1 MIYLN
6 NKNTFDSVSPQT
18 ESARPATLFGHKAL
32 QWITHSNEG
41 WRWIVLVSGN
51 ASLWREGISTPTND
65 Y

>member
-1 MIYLN
+1 MIYPDM
-6 NKNTFDSVSPQT
+6 KNTFDSVPPQK
-18 ESARPATLFGHKAL
+18 ESARPATRFGHKPL

-51 ASLWREGISTPTND
+51 ASVWRGRISAPTND